1 MNSWV
6 ESTLEG
12 FVTHKK
18 GFAFK
23 SQWFITE
30 GIPVVKVTDFT
41 ESSID
46 SSSVVY
52 IEEKIAEEKRTY
64 VLRLGDIV
72 IQTVGSWP
80 NNPASVVGKAVSVPE
95 ELNGA
100 LLNQNAVI
108 LRTKKY
114 LENKF
119 LFYLLK
125 SDMFKGYIIN
135 MAQGAA
141 NQASITLDSIFRFP
155 FFRPPVEEQQKI
167 AAILSAYDDLIE
179 NNKRRIALLEKMAEE
194 IYREWFVRFRFP
206 GWENAE
212 FEKGI
217 PVGWE
222 VVRFRDVVKYYIGGG
237 WGEEEE
243 SPNYPVGAHVIR
255 GTDIPAL
262 NTGDY
267 SNKVYRFHKESNYK
281 SRKLQKNDF
290 IFEVSG
296 GSTNQ
301 LLGRN
306 IMISDGLLELF
317 KGEVLCASFCKLI
330 RFDDE
335 IISPFFMKY
344 YFKLY
349 YNCDLVGIYQVQS
362 TGISN
367 YQFESFLNYQTL
379 AVPDRDT
386 SLHFEKIVTPI
397 IKQQECLALEN
408 VMLTKTKEQ
417 LLPRLIS
424 GKLSVEDLD
433 IQFPPSMQTNN
444 TEPEVA

>member
-1 MNSWV
+1 MA
-6 ESTLEG
+6 G
-12 FVTHKK
+12 FQQKTIGEILTFQRGFDITKK
-18 GFAFK
+18 EQTPG
-23 SQWFITE
+23 
-30 GIPVVKVTDFT
+30 VVPIV
-41 ESSID
+41 
-46 SSSVVY
+46 SSSGISSFHSQFKVKAPGVVIGRKGTLGTVHY
-52 IEEKIAEEKRTY
+52 IKQ
-64 VLRLGDIV
+64 DF
-72 IQTVGSWP
+72 WP
-80 NNPASVVGKAVSVPE
+80 HDTTLWVKDFKGNDPRFISYFLKT
-95 ELNGA
+95 LH
-100 LLNQNAVI
+100 
-108 LRTKKY
+108 
-114 LENKF
+114 LENFDTGSSNPTLNRNHLHKIKIIF
-119 LFYLLK
+119 PGLK
-125 SDMFKGYIIN
+125 I
-135 MAQGAA
+135 
-141 NQASITLDSIFRFP
+141 
-155 FFRPPVEEQQKI
+155 QQKI

-262 NTGDY
+262 NAGDY
-267 SNKVYRFHKESNYK
+267 SNKVHRFHKESNYK

-290 IFEVSG
+290 VFEVSG

-335 IISPFFMKY
+335 KISPFFMKY
-344 YFKLY
+344 YFNLY
-349 YNCDLVGIYQVQS
+349 YDCDLVGIYQVQS

-379 AVPDRDT
+379 AVPDKTT

-397 IKQQECLALEN
+397 IKQQEYLALEN
-408 VMLTKTKEQ
+408 LMLTKTKEQ

-433 IQFPPSMQTNN
+433 IQFPPSMQANN